1 VRSPNIM
8 TDQLLPF
15 GGRAYFFF
23 LAVTLFARGMD
34 FLSTWVA
41 TPNLV
46 LEGNPLAK
54 KMGWRGGLI
63 FNAIFCGAISVWP
76 LPAIMVSVMS
86 LLVAAR
92 NFQSAWI
99 MRSMGEAAYSM
110 WMYER
115 LTHGSAGLFT
125 FCIVAQSALTALVG
139 FPLMYLSDERSI
151 TFAVGSGICAYAIAV
166 LFFSLLSLWRIRRG

>member
-1 VRSPNIM
+1 M
-8 TDQLLPF
+8 TDQILPF
-15 GGRAYFFF
+15 GSAAYFLF
-23 LAVTLFARGMD
+23 LALTVFSRGMD

-41 TPNLV
+41 TPNLI

-54 KMGWRGGLI
+54 KLGWRGGLI
-63 FNAIFCGAISVWP
+63 FNAVFCGSISVWP

-99 MRSMGEAAYSM
+99 MRSMGEMAYSV
-110 WMYER
+110 WMHER

-125 FCIVAQSALTALVG
+125 LCIAAQSVLTGLVG
-139 FPLMYLSDERSI
+139 VPLMALSDERSI
-151 TFAVGSGICAYAIAV
+151 AFAVGSGICAYAVAV
-166 LFFSLLSLWRIRRG
+166 LFFSLLSIWRIRRA